1 MEALVSAKG
10 SDLHLKV
17 GSPPRMRVDGRL
29 VVLDGPVLTPEA
41 ADTLLRELI
50 RPDLHDQVQRTNEAD
65 FAYSLPGVGRFRVN
79 AFRQRGSVGLVL
91 RRVQEGAMSIGE
103 LGLPPVIARLAE
115 QPRGLLL
122 VTGPTGSGKTTTLA
136 AMIDHVNANRA
147 VHIVTI
153 EDPIEVLHADKL
165 GMVNQREVR
174 VDTDDFTIA
183 MRAAMR
189 QDPDVILVG
198 EIRDAETLKTS
209 LAAAETG
216 HLVLSTLHTA
226 DAAETVNRCIDL
238 FPPYQ
243 QRQVRLSLA
252 TALRGIVGQRLVRRA
267 GDGGRVAVLEV
278 MVNTG
283 RTAEAI
289 ADPERTGDLTAIMA
303 ESGFYGMQTFDQ
315 HLIALYRDGVIE
327 LETPW
332 AWPAT
337 PTTSRWRSEARG
349 WSPRRRSS
357 GCGRGDVWTRRPV
370 ARWGGSGRTEIAESS
385 CRSPCSSTPA
395 PGCRSRR
402 RTTGASRTSSP
413 P

>member
-1 MEALVSAKG
+1 MTAWLEALVAAKG

-17 GSPPRMRVDGRL
+17 GSPPRMRVDGQL
-29 VVLDGPVLTPEA
+29 VILEGPSLTPEA
-41 ADTLLRELI
+41 AEGLLREVI
-50 RPDLHDQVQRTNEAD
+50 RPDLYEQFQKTNEAD
-65 FAYSLPGVGRFRVN
+65 FAHSRAGVGRFRVN
-79 AFRQRGSVGLVL
+79 AFRQRGSVGMVL
-91 RRVQEGAMSIGE
+91 RRVQEGAMSIAE

-115 QPRGLLL
+115 NPRGLVL

-238 FPPYQ
+238 FPPFQ

-252 TALRGIVGQRLVRRA
+252 AALRGIVGQRLVRRA

-289 ADPERTGDLTAIMA
+289 ADPDRTGDLTSIMS

-327 LETPW
+327 LED
-332 AWPAT
+332 ALSVAT
-337 PTTSRWRSEARG
+337 NPH
-349 WSPRRRSS
+349 
-357 GCGRGDVWTRRPV
+357 DLQV
-370 ARWGGSGRTEIAESS
+370 ALRNQGLVA
-385 CRSPCSSTPA
+385 
-395 PGCRSRR
+395 
-402 RTTGASRTSSP
+402 
-413 P
+413 

>member
-1 MEALVSAKG
+1 MRNAPRGEGEPAVTSMMTWLEALVAAKG

-29 VVLDGPVLTPEA
+29 VVLEGPNLTPDMAEE
-41 ADTLLRELI
+41 LLRDLI
-50 RPDLHDQVQRTNEAD
+50 RPDLHQQFQKTNEAD

-79 AFRQRGSVGLVL
+79 AFRQRGSVGMVL

-115 QPRGLLL
+115 QPRGLVL

-136 AMIDHVNANRA
+136 AMIDHVNANNA

-198 EIRDAETLKTS
+198 EVRDSETLKTS

-252 TALRGIVGQRLVRRA
+252 AALRGIVGQRLVRRA

-289 ADPERTGDLTAIMA
+289 ADPERTGDLTSIMA

-327 LETPW
+327 LED
-332 AWPAT
+332 AL
-337 PTTSRWRSEARG
+337 G
-349 WSPRRRSS
+349 
-357 GCGRGDVWTRRPV
+357 V
-370 ARWGGSGRTEIAESS
+370 A
-385 CRSPCSSTPA
+385 
-395 PGCRSRR
+395 
-402 RTTGASRTSSP
+402 SSP
-413 P
+413 HDLQVALRNQGLVA

>member
-1 MEALVSAKG
+1 VTSMLAWLEALVAAKG

-29 VVLDGPVLTPEA
+29 VMLEGPSLTPEVA
-41 ADTLLRELI
+41 ENLLRDLI
-50 RPDLHDQVQRTNEAD
+50 RPDLLQQFQQTNEAD

-79 AFRQRGSVGLVL
+79 AFRQRGPVGMVL

-115 QPRGLLL
+115 QPRGLVL

-136 AMIDHVNANRA
+136 AMIDHVNANNA

-153 EDPIEVLHADKL
+153 EDPIEVLHADKQ

-198 EIRDAETLKTS
+198 EIRD
-209 LAAAETG
+209 
-216 HLVLSTLHTA
+216 
-226 DAAETVNRCIDL
+226 AETVNRCIDL

-327 LETPW
+327 LEDALGVASNPHDLQV
-332 AWPAT
+332 AL
-337 PTTSRWRSEARG
+337 RSQG
-349 WSPRRRSS
+349 L
-357 GCGRGDVWTRRPV
+357 V
-370 ARWGGSGRTEIAESS
+370 A
-385 CRSPCSSTPA
+385 
-395 PGCRSRR
+395 
-402 RTTGASRTSSP
+402 
-413 P
+413 

>member
-1 MEALVSAKG
+1 VTSMLAWLEALVAAKG

-17 GSPPRMRVDGRL
+17 GSPPRMRVDSRL
-29 VVLDGPVLTPEA
+29 VMLEGPSLTPEVA
-41 ADTLLRELI
+41 ENLLRDLI
-50 RPDLHDQVQRTNEAD
+50 RPDLLQQFQQTNEAD

-79 AFRQRGSVGLVL
+79 AFRQRGSVGMVL

-115 QPRGLLL
+115 QPRGLVL

-136 AMIDHVNANRA
+136 AMIDHVNANNA

-153 EDPIEVLHADKL
+153 EDPIEVLHADKQ

-327 LETPW
+327 LEDALGVASNPHDLQV
-332 AWPAT
+332 AL
-337 PTTSRWRSEARG
+337 RSQG
-349 WSPRRRSS
+349 L
-357 GCGRGDVWTRRPV
+357 V
-370 ARWGGSGRTEIAESS
+370 A
-385 CRSPCSSTPA
+385 
-395 PGCRSRR
+395 
-402 RTTGASRTSSP
+402 
-413 P
+413 

>member
-1 MEALVSAKG
+1 MRNAPRGEGEPAVTSMMAWLEALVAAKG

-29 VVLDGPVLTPEA
+29 VVLEGPNLTPDMAEE
-41 ADTLLRELI
+41 LLRDLI
-50 RPDLHDQVQRTNEAD
+50 RPDLHQQFQKTNEAD

-79 AFRQRGSVGLVL
+79 AFRQRGSVGMVL

-115 QPRGLLL
+115 QPRGLVL

-136 AMIDHVNANRA
+136 AMIDHVNANNA

-198 EIRDAETLKTS
+198 EIRDSETLKTS

-252 TALRGIVGQRLVRRA
+252 AALRGIVGQRLVRRA

-289 ADPERTGDLTAIMA
+289 ADPERTGDLTSIMA

-327 LETPW
+327 LED
-332 AWPAT
+332 AL
-337 PTTSRWRSEARG
+337 G
-349 WSPRRRSS
+349 
-357 GCGRGDVWTRRPV
+357 V
-370 ARWGGSGRTEIAESS
+370 A
-385 CRSPCSSTPA
+385 
-395 PGCRSRR
+395 
-402 RTTGASRTSSP
+402 SSP
-413 P
+413 HDLQVALRNQGLVA

>member
-1 MEALVSAKG
+1 MLTWLEALVAAKG

-29 VVLDGPVLTPEA
+29 VVLDGPHLTPDMAEE
-41 ADTLLRELI
+41 LLRDLI
-50 RPDLHDQVQRTNEAD
+50 RPDLHQQFQKTNEAD

-79 AFRQRGSVGLVL
+79 AFRQRGSVGMVL

-115 QPRGLLL
+115 QPRGLVL

-174 VDTDDFTIA
+174 VDTDDFTVA

-198 EIRDAETLKTS
+198 EIRDSETLKNA

-216 HLVLSTLHTA
+216 HLVLST
-226 DAAETVNRCIDL
+226 RPC
-238 FPPYQ
+238 
-243 QRQVRLSLA
+243 
-252 TALRGIVGQRLVRRA
+252 
-267 GDGGRVAVLEV
+267 
-278 MVNTG
+278 TG
-283 RTAEAI
+283 RA
-289 ADPERTGDLTAIMA
+289 
-303 ESGFYGMQTFDQ
+303 
-315 HLIALYRDGVIE
+315 
-327 LETPW
+327 
-332 AWPAT
+332 
-337 PTTSRWRSEARG
+337 
-349 WSPRRRSS
+349 
-357 GCGRGDVWTRRPV
+357 
-370 ARWGGSGRTEIAESS
+370 
-385 CRSPCSSTPA
+385 
-395 PGCRSRR
+395 
-402 RTTGASRTSSP
+402 
-413 P
+413 

>member
-1 MEALVSAKG
+1 MTSMRAWMEALVSAKG

-29 VVLDGPVLTPEA
+29 VVLDGPVLTPEM
-41 ADTLLRELI
+41 ADSLLRELI
-50 RPDLHDQVQRTNEAD
+50 RPDLHDQFQQTNEAD
-65 FAYSLPGVGRFRVN
+65 FAYSLPGVGRFRIN

-103 LGLPPVIARLAE
+103 LGLPPVTARLAE
-115 QPRGLLL
+115 QPRGLVL
-122 VTGPTGSGKTTTLA
+122 VTGPTGSGKTTTLT

-174 VDTDDFTIA
+174 VDTDDFTVA

-198 EIRDAETLKTS
+198 EIRDSETLKNA
-209 LAAAETG
+209 LAAAEIG
-216 HLVLSTLHTA
+216 HLVLSTLHT
-226 DAAETVNRCIDL
+226 T
-238 FPPYQ
+238 
-243 QRQVRLSLA
+243 
-252 TALRGIVGQRLVRRA
+252 GQRLVRRA
-267 GDGGRVAVLEV
+267 GDGGRFAVLEV

-289 ADPERTGDLTAIMA
+289 ADPERTGDLTAIIA

-315 HLIALYRDGVIE
+315 HLIALYRESVIE
-327 LETPW
+327 LED
-332 AWPAT
+332 ALGVAT
-337 PTTSRWRSEARG
+337 NPHDLQVALRSQG
-349 WSPRRRSS
+349 L
-357 GCGRGDVWTRRPV
+357 V
-370 ARWGGSGRTEIAESS
+370 A
-385 CRSPCSSTPA
+385 
-395 PGCRSRR
+395 
-402 RTTGASRTSSP
+402 
-413 P
+413 

>member
-17 GSPPRMRVDGRL
+17 GSPPRMRVDGQL
-29 VVLDGPVLTPEA
+29 VVLDGPSLTPEM
-41 ADTLLRELI
+41 ADSLLRELI
-50 RPDLHDQVQRTNEAD
+50 RPDLHDQFQRTNEAD
-65 FAYSLPGVGRFRVN
+65 FAYSLSGVGRFRVN

-91 RRVQEGAMSIGE
+91 RRVQEGAMSIAE

-198 EIRDAETLKTS
+198 E
-209 LAAAETG
+209 TG
-216 HLVLSTLHTA
+216 HLVLSTLHTT

-238 FPPYQ
+238 FPPFQ

-252 TALRGIVGQRLVRRA
+252 AALRGIVGQRLVRRA

-289 ADPERTGDLTAIMA
+289 ADAERTGDLLSIMA

-315 HLIALYRDGVIE
+315 HLIALYRDGLVE
-327 LETPW
+327 LED
-332 AWPAT
+332 ALGVAT
-337 PTTSRWRSEARG
+337 NPHDLQVALRSQG
-349 WSPRRRSS
+349 L
-357 GCGRGDVWTRRPV
+357 V
-370 ARWGGSGRTEIAESS
+370 A
-385 CRSPCSSTPA
+385 
-395 PGCRSRR
+395 
-402 RTTGASRTSSP
+402 
-413 P
+413 

>member
-1 MEALVSAKG
+1 MSMLAWLEALVAARG
-10 SDLHLKV
+10 SDLHLKA
-17 GSPPRMRVDGRL
+17 GSPPRIRVDGRL
-29 VVLDGPVLTPEA
+29 IAIDGPVLTPEM
-41 ADTLLRELI
+41 TENLLGEVI
-50 RPDLHDQVQRTNEAD
+50 RPGLLEEFQRCNEAD
-65 FAYSLPGVGRFRVN
+65 FAYSVGGVGRFRVN
-79 AFRQRGSVGLVL
+79 AFRQRGSVGMVF
-91 RRVQEGAMSIGE
+91 RRVQAGALSIE
-103 LGLPPVIARLAE
+103 ALGLPPVIAQLAE
-115 QPRGLLL
+115 HHRGLVL

-136 AMIDHVNANRA
+136 AMIDHVNANNA

-165 GMVNQREVR
+165 AMVSQREVR

-198 EIRDAETLKTS
+198 EIRDAETLKTA

-216 HLVLSTLHTA
+216 HLVLSTLHTT

-252 TALRGIVGQRLVRRA
+252 AALRGIVAQRLVKRD

-289 ADPERTGDLTAIMA
+289 ADPERTGDLTSIMA

-315 HLIALYRDGVIE
+315 HLIALYRDGVIS
-327 LETPW
+327 LED
-332 AWPAT
+332 AL
-337 PTTSRWRSEARG
+337 G
-349 WSPRRRSS
+349 
-357 GCGRGDVWTRRPV
+357 V
-370 ARWGGSGRTEIAESS
+370 ASNPHDLRVALRNQGLVA
-385 CRSPCSSTPA
+385 
-395 PGCRSRR
+395 
-402 RTTGASRTSSP
+402 
-413 P
+413 